1 MLMTDPPAAP
11 SLPWRI
17 GSSAVMGVVGALT
30 RTFMYGLNSTET
42 HGLESF
48 LEVLDKRK
56 DVDQRERGLITGQ
69 SVKYAQL
76 TVD

>member
-1 MLMTDPPAAP
+1 MTDTPAAP

-17 GSSAVMGVVGALT
+17 GSSAVMGVVGSLT
-30 RTFMYGLNSTET
+30 RTFMYVLNSTET

-56 DVDQRERGLITGQ
+56 DVDDRERGLITGQ
-69 SVKYAQL
+69 YVTYAQL
-76 TVD
+76 AID